1 LKKAKTAIDSI
12 NSKYKASQDSQKQ
25 IEGKMMGAMNMNKDL
40 VQKLEM
46 VQKQRLGIDKADV
59 K

>member
-1 LKKAKTAIDSI
+1 
-12 NSKYKASQDSQKQ
+12 
-25 IEGKMMGAMNMNKDL
+25 MMGAMNMNKDL